1 MDIYY
6 FRERD
11 HCYYRYDSWYGNRY
25 VCDRVIDDDFILES
39 SQTGVYTCNIPD
51 VSGNTQRVQFALYP
65 EGSKYY
71 NNKVNLFIA
80 T

>member
-11 HCYYRYDSWYGNRY
+11 QCYYQYDYWYGSRRICN
-25 VCDRVIDDDFILES
+25 RVIDDNYVLES

-51 VSGNTQRVQFALYP
+51 VSGNMQRVQFAMYS
-65 EGSKYY
+65 EGSK
-71 NNKVNLFIA
+71 
-80 T
+80 